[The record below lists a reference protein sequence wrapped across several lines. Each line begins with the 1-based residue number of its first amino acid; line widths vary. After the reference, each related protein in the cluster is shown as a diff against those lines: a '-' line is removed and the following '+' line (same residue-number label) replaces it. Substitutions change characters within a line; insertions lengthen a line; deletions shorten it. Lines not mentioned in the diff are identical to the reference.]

1 MAIINK
7 KLAFE
12 DIEPG
17 NQYTDCTFTTSMQA
31 VRVSDVTFHQCQFEQ
46 DNFGG
51 SEWLDCR
58 FVNVSFAN
66 KRFEGSTFYRD
77 QFESCQ
83 LIGTEFQENNW
94 KDCVISGSQVD
105 YANFSSSKINRCR
118 FDDASFKEVYFRYL
132 KLVGG
137 LKTSGCNFEGASF
150 VGTKLKGVDL
160 SQSEF
165 GYLEVNPDDLKGLII
180 NQFQAASLIG
190 LLGVKIK

>member
-1 MAIINK
+1 MTIIGK

-17 NQYTDCTFTTSMQA
+17 NTYENCRFATSMQEI
-31 VRVSDVTFHQCQFEQ
+31 RVSDVTFKQCQFEQ

-51 SEWLDCR
+51 SEWLDCT
-58 FVNVSFAN
+58 FNNSSFAN
-66 KRFEGSTFYRD
+66 DRFEGSTFYRD

-83 LIGTEFQENNW
+83 LIGVEFQENNW
-94 KDCVISGSQVD
+94 KNCTINDSRAD
-105 YANFSSSKINRCR
+105 YANFSGPKLNHCTFTDS
-118 FDDASFKEVYFRYL
+118 SFKEVYFRYL

-137 LKTSGCNFEGASF
+137 LKTSRCNFEGASF
-150 VGTKLKGVDL
+150 VNTKLKGVDL

-165 GYLEVNPDDLKGLII
+165 GYLEVNPDDLKGLTI

-190 LLGVKIK
+190 LLGVNVK